1 MKNKHLPTLR
11 FVAAVNRQMRVL
23 TLTLT
28 LASLLVFLWTGTQS
42 IQAQSLDDYLLQ
54 AEENNPGLKAAYA
67 RYQATAEQVNQA
79 SLPNPELQVGAFI
92 RPMERFMGNQTADFR
107 LMQMFPWFGMLSTQ
121 KEEAYHMG
129 QADYQLFLEEKNRLF
144 FEVKSTWNSLL
155 LLQGEQQ
162 LAQENLE
169 YLMKYET
176 LALMQYQAGNLIA
189 LPSTSF
195 RPANDTKATSSTGQM
210 SSMGGATQTPM
221 QGSPSSS
228 SGMSALPMVG
238 NSSGLTAIL
247 QIRLQIKELESTLQQ
262 LVANKEVLRY
272 QFKQLLNQPMEANL
286 VLPTAWEKAELTL
299 AKQDYLDKIKE
310 SNPMLGMYASEQM
323 AYTQQAKMAKLEG
336 KPMVGA
342 GVNLMTFTPR
352 IENGMRMGS
361 GDDMV
366 MPMVT
371 LNLPIYRKKIASKIK
386 QADYLKNGAA
396 MQQEETAN
404 QLTLQWATAFR
415 DWEESERLLSLYEA
429 QVALV
434 EQQLSV
440 METTYSSGAL
450 SLSEVIQTQQL
461 LLDYRRKKLNAL
473 YQQHQSLAQLDA
485 LHSPSPSLSNPNQ
498 P

>member
-228 SGMSALPMVG
+228 SSMSALPMAG
-238 NSSGLTAIL
+238 SSTGLTAIL

-262 LVANKEVLRY
+262 LAANKEVLRY
-272 QFKQLLNQPMEANL
+272 QFQQLLNRPLEADL
-286 VLPTAWEKAELTL
+286 VLPSAWEKAELTI
-299 AKQDYLDKIKE
+299 AKQ
-310 SNPMLGMYASEQM
+310 GQ
-323 AYTQQAKMAKLEG
+323 
-336 KPMVGA
+336 
-342 GVNLMTFTPR
+342 
-352 IENGMRMGS
+352 
-361 GDDMV
+361 
-366 MPMVT
+366 VT
-371 LNLPIYRKKIASKIK
+371 TWSCL
-386 QADYLKNGAA
+386 
-396 MQQEETAN
+396 
-404 QLTLQWATAFR
+404 W
-415 DWEESERLLSLYEA
+415 
-429 QVALV
+429 
-434 EQQLSV
+434 
-440 METTYSSGAL
+440 
-450 SLSEVIQTQQL
+450 
-461 LLDYRRKKLNAL
+461 
-473 YQQHQSLAQLDA
+473 
-485 LHSPSPSLSNPNQ
+485 
-498 P
+498 

>member
-1 MKNKHLPTLR
+1 MKNKHIPISQ
-11 FVAAVNRQMRVL
+11 FFAPGSKQMRDFIL
-23 TLTLT
+23 P
-28 LASLLVFLWTGTQS
+28 LACLLLFLWTGSQTLR
-42 IQAQSLDDYLLQ
+42 AQTLEDYLLQ
-54 AEENNPGLKAAYA
+54 AAENNPGLKAAYA
-67 RYQATAEQVNQA
+67 RYQAKAEQVNQA
-79 SLPNPELQVGAFI
+79 SLPDPELQVGAFI

-144 FEVKSTWNSLL
+144 LEVKSTWNKLL

-162 LAQENLE
+162 LAQENLD
-169 YLMKYET
+169 YLLKFET
-176 LALMQYQAGNLIA
+176 LALMQYQAGNSIS

-195 RPANDTKATSSTGQM
+195 RPAKDTKVGSSTSPM
-210 SSMGGATQTPM
+210 SGMGGAIPSPM
-221 QGSPSSS
+221 QGAASSS
-228 SGMSALPMVG
+228 SGMSPLPMAG
-238 NSSGLTAIL
+238 SSSGLTAIL
-247 QIRLQIKELESTLQQ
+247 QIRLQIKELESTLLQ
-262 LVANKEVLRY
+262 LEANKEVLRY
-272 QFKQLLNQPMEANL
+272 QFQQLLNRPMEVDL
-286 VLPTAWEKAELTL
+286 VLPTTWERAQLPL
-299 AKQDYLDKIKE
+299 AKQDYLEKIKE

-336 KPMVGA
+336 KPMLGA

-361 GDDMV
+361 GEDMV

-371 LNLPIYRKKIASKIK
+371 LSLPIYRKKISSKIK

-404 QLTLQWATAFR
+404 QLTLQWANAFR
-415 DWEESERLLSLYEA
+415 DWEESERLLNLYEA

-434 EQQLSV
+434 EQQLQV
-440 METTYSSGAL
+440 METTYAGGNLAL
-450 SLSEVIQTQQL
+450 AEVLQTQQL
-461 LLDYRRKKLNAL
+461 LLDYRSKKLNAL

-485 LHSPSPSLSNPNQ
+485 LHSPSPINF
-498 P
+498 

>member
-1 MKNKHLPTLR
+1 MKNKHLPILR
-11 FVAAVNRQMRVL
+11 FFALVSKQMRV
-23 TLTLT
+23 LTLT

-42 IQAQSLDDYLLQ
+42 IQGQSLDDYLLQ
-54 AEENNPGLKAAYA
+54 AAENNPGLKAAYA

-79 SLPNPELQVGAFI
+79 SLPDPELQFGAFI
-92 RPMERFMGNQTADFR
+92 RPMERYMGNQTADFR

-176 LALMQYQAGNLIA
+176 LALMQYQAGNSIA
-189 LPSTSF
+189 LPSNSF
-195 RPANDTKATSSTGQM
+195 RPANDTQATSSTSQM
-210 SSMGGATQTPM
+210 SPMGGATRTPM

-228 SGMSALPMVG
+228 SSGMSALPMAG

-262 LVANKEVLRY
+262 LAANKEVLRY
-272 QFKQLLNQPMEANL
+272 QFQQLLNQPMEADL
-286 VLPTAWEKAELTL
+286 VLPTTWEKAQLTL

-323 AYTQQAKMAKLEG
+323 AFTEQGKMAKLEG
-336 KPMVGA
+336 KPMLGA
-342 GVNLMTFTPR
+342 GVNYMTFASR
-352 IENGMRMGS
+352 LESGMPMG
-361 GDDMV
+361 GQDMV

-371 LNLPIYRKKIASKIK
+371 LSLPIYRKKIASKIK
-386 QADYLKNGAA
+386 QADYLKNGAM
-396 MQQEETAN
+396 MQQEETTN
-404 QLTLQWATAFR
+404 QLTLQWASAFR

-440 METTYSSGAL
+440 METTYSGGTL
-450 SLSEVIQTQQL
+450 SLSEVVQTQQL

-485 LHSPSPSLSNPNQ
+485 LLSPSPSLSNPNQ